1 MNLKDAHVKKYNT
14 SIEWFYYTSN
24 NQDLLTTH
32 CSAKD
37 YLLKTTVH
45 IALT

>member
-14 SIEWFYYTSN
+14 SSEWFYYISN
-24 NQDLLTTH
+24 NQDLLTTQ
-32 CSAKD
+32 CNAKD